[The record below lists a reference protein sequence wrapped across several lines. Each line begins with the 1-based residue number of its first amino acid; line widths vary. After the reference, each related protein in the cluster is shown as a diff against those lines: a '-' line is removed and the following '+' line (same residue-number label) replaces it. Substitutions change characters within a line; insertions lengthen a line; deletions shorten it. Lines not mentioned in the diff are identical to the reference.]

1 MTSYRG
7 ISLMSIAAKV
17 YNKIL
22 LNRIRAHLDPIRL
35 ALDQVEAVQCNKS
48 TYWEEPWKESNNR
61 EI

>member
-1 MTSYRG
+1 
-7 ISLMSIAAKV
+7 MSIAAKV

-35 ALDQVEAVQCNKS
+35 ALDQVKAVQCNKS
-48 TYWEEPWKESNNR
+48 TYWEEPWKVSNNR